1 MLFILIF
8 LVVIFIFGIA
18 VGGGLVSMD
27 SIEEAT
33 TIISESDDILTE
45 NTARFKS
52 WDEILGGK

>member
-1 MLFILIF
+1 
-8 LVVIFIFGIA
+8 VIFIFGIA

-27 SIEEAT
+27 SIKEAT